1 MIHRILV
8 YILVVFLLGT
18 PRVFGQGGNESDAA
32 ASPPV
37 VEATP
42 GPAPDSSPAA
52 RGDVPWFP
60 GRETITVCTS
70 EWTPAVKCK
79 DLDPID
85 WSGYEIELFKNVMP
99 LMGWTYDMI
108 EWRCL
113 DWDEMMNLL
122 VNTTEC
128 DLAPAGMGPWQERI
142 DMGLRFSVAT
152 LQSGL
157 SIMVKSSQ
165 SDPGRWYF
173 FSAMEASVWIAMVF
187 SGILVGLIVWM
198 FEVGMKALDHDTKYL
213 RNPMWDSVGRP
224 VQMRDYRLSS
234 TAANIVGLTWSFTV
248 FILMALYTANLTANL
263 TVTQINNNI
272 QGVSDLPG
280 RAVASWDGYGD
291 DLKQQ
296 YGVSVVP
303 YAWDGSADEEKMVN
317 DLVNGLVVAVVLDD
331 SALRSM
337 DASNCETMI
346 VGNQF
351 DVFDQTVGF
360 PKATWKNYEFVD
372 AFNLN
377 IRRLL
382 ESGDIERLQNEFI
395 QVDLA
400 DCKTNAVQNSY
411 SSVSWAEASGL
422 WFILLMAVVAGL
434 LLVIVY
440 RVWLYY
446 KPRLTS
452 KGWFQRC
459 FPFLVEKSALNRS
472 LHTMVNK
479 GLSKRMRQDSTNAGY
494 MNSEDW
500 QRYKYAGSPN
510 GYIDGSSDVHI
521 DPSMARI
528 PSSNGRGLSFEQ
540 LVIAEL
546 SNLRSQVSE
555 LTREQS
561 CPVKSF
567 SIKIDEDGNV

>member
-1 MIHRILV
+1 MNNNRI
-8 YILVVFLLGT
+8 YILYIVAFLLGT
-18 PRVFGQGGNESDAA
+18 PHAYGQVGNGSDAA

-37 VEATP
+37 EETTGPAP
-42 GPAPDSSPAA
+42 GPAS

-60 GRETITVCTS
+60 GREKITVCTS
-70 EWTPAVKCK
+70 EWTPAVKCI
-79 DLDPID
+79 DLDPLD
-85 WSGYEIELFKNVMP
+85 WSGYEIELFKNIMP

-128 DLAPAGMGPWQERI
+128 DIAPAGMGPWQERI
-142 DMGLRFSVAT
+142 DMGLRFSVST

-165 SDPGRWYF
+165 SDPGKWYF
-173 FSAMEASVWIAMVF
+173 FSAMEASVWIAMVC
-187 SGILVGLIVWM
+187 SGILVGLVVWM
-198 FEVGMKALDHDTKYL
+198 FEVGMKALDNDTKYL

-234 TAANIVGLTWSFTV
+234 TAANVVGLTWSFTV
-248 FILMALYTANLTANL
+248 YILMALYTANLTANL

-280 RAVASWDGYGD
+280 RAVASWEGYAD
-291 DLKQQ
+291 DIKQQ
-296 YGVSVVP
+296 YGVNVVP
-303 YAWDGSADEEKMVN
+303 YAWDGASDEEKMVN
-317 DLVNGLVVAVVLDD
+317 DLVKGLVVAVVLDD
-331 SALRSM
+331 SALRSI
-337 DASNCETMI
+337 DASNCDTMI
-346 VGNQF
+346 VGSQF

-360 PKATWKNYEFVD
+360 PEATWKNYEFID

-382 ESGDIERLQNEFI
+382 ESGEIERLQNEFI

-400 DCKTNAVQNSY
+400 DCKTSSVQNTY

-422 WFILLMAVVAGL
+422 WFILLMAVVAGF

-440 RVWLYY
+440 RVWLSY
-446 KPRLTS
+446 KDRLTS
-452 KGWFQRC
+452 KHWFQKC

-472 LHTMVNK
+472 LHTMVK
-479 GLSKRMRQDSTNAGY
+479 RGLSKSVRQDAINAGY
-494 MNSEDW
+494 TNGEDW
-500 QRYKYAGSPN
+500 QQYKYTGTPV

-521 DPSMARI
+521 EPSMARV
-528 PSSNGRGLSFEQ
+528 PSSNGRGLSLEQ
-540 LVIAEL
+540 IMIAEL
-546 SNLRSQVSE
+546 SNLRDQIAE
-555 LTREQS
+555 LRREQA

-567 SIKIDEDGNV
+567 SIKIDEDNDVR